1 MKFENFELFPQVVTR
16 YHYDDEKTLEI
27 HEICKEIVEKIG
39 PGDSNYNENNADP
52 TLKHY
57 YNNAASSIL
66 HTVPEFKE
74 FKLWSE
80 ECARH
85 FMTEVL
91 DYIIDNDVPIIT
103 TDSWMNVAGE
113 RTGQLKHN
121 HHNSLVSGTFYVY
134 RSEWVHSGIEFYR
147 PHVELYPRI
156 SHRTKSEHEDD
167 QLNKYKRNL
176 ETLYPSTGDL
186 LLWSSEMLHGY
197 YGITNFMGD
206 RTSISMNYLPQTV
219 NNGKYSFTIKENGE

>member
-1 MKFENFELFPQVVTR
+1 MG
-16 YHYDDEKTLEI
+16 EK
-27 HEICKEIVEKIG
+27 
-39 PGDSNYNENNADP
+39 
-52 TLKHY
+52 
-57 YNNAASSIL
+57 
-66 HTVPEFKE
+66 
-74 FKLWSE
+74 
-80 ECARH
+80 CARH

-113 RTGQLKHN
+113 RTGQMKHN

-167 QLNKYKRNL
+167 QINKYKRNL

-186 LLWSSEMLHGY
+186 LLWSSKCFMV
-197 YGITNFMGD
+197 ITE
-206 RTSISMNYLPQTV
+206 LPILWVIEHLFYELSSQTV
-219 NNGKYSFTIKENGE
+219 NNGSIPSL